1 MTIRKRLAHSNIA
14 MLVIPLLTAAV
25 LALLGAAVVL
35 VLLQMVWGVGYRLR
49 KDNEPS

>member
-1 MTIRKRLAHSNIA
+1 MTIRKRLAHSNIV

-25 LALLGAAVVL
+25 LVLLGAAVVL
-35 VLLQMVWGVGYRLR
+35 ALLQMVWGVGYRLR

>member
-1 MTIRKRLAHSNIA
+1 MTIRKRLAHSNIV

-25 LALLGAAVVL
+25 LVLLGAAVVL
-35 VLLQMVWGVGYRLR
+35 ALLQMVWGVGCRLR

>member
-1 MTIRKRLAHSNIA
+1 MTIRKRLAHSNIV

-35 VLLQMVWGVGYRLR
+35 VLLQTAWGVGYRLR

>member
-1 MTIRKRLAHSNIA
+1 MTIRKRLAHSKIV

-35 VLLQMVWGVGYRLR
+35 VLLQTVWGVGYRLN
-49 KDNEPS
+49 K

>member
-1 MTIRKRLAHSNIA
+1 

-25 LALLGAAVVL
+25 PALLGAAVVL
-35 VLLQMVWGVGYRLR
+35 ALLQTVWGAGYRLR

>member
-1 MTIRKRLAHSNIA
+1 

-25 LALLGAAVVL
+25 LVLLGAAVVL
-35 VLLQMVWGVGYRLR
+35 VLLQTVWGVGYRLR